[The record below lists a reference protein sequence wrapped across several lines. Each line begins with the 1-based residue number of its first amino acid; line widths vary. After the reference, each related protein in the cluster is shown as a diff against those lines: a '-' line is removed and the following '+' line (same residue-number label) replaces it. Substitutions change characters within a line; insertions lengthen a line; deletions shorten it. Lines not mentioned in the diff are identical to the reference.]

1 MGLEKEL
8 AQVINNLNK
17 GGTKPYDTSAVVKR
31 VEGNTAWVHIDGG
44 VEETPV
50 EMTIACKA
58 GDTVKVRLSG
68 GMAYLLGNNTAPPTD
83 DRTALEA
90 LGTAGMARRTAT
102 GAAKVANTTE
112 QRTRPAI
119 TSMITY
125 YKLSNGTPAQPT
137 EESHA
142 GWSQDEPEW
151 DPESDE
157 QLYYSVRYR
166 TVQGI
171 ITWTNPHVLSS
182 YANLNIL
189 QNAILLEVGEGSTI
203 GFLVD
208 SNGENILDSNNEEF
222 IAKLGSITDAYARVE
237 VKSREILQEVS
248 ETYVNQGTSS
258 IQSLSSVMKQ
268 TAEGVDIY
276 ATINGEESDTHSHI
290 DNDSFDIVKNGV
302 KIGSFSIDG
311 LNIRASDGSLL
322 ASLGYGE
329 GASSSGTAYAP
340 FYDLGRRKDET
351 EIGNWSMSEGHNT
364 TASGYISHAEGE
376 ETIAS
381 GNYSH
386 AEGVRAQATDSGAH
400 AEGRGAVASGLSSHA
415 EGSSTASG
423 TDSHAEGS
431 GTTAS
436 GTDSHAE
443 GSNTTASGRSSHA
456 EGEYTIASGIR
467 SHASGF
473 RTYASG
479 DDQFVMGRYNST
491 NNQYALIIG
500 NGTGDYAYQRK
511 TVFAVDW
518 NGNIHI
524 PAGKQVI
531 NDL

>member
-31 VEGNTAWVHIDGG
+31 IEGNTAWVHIDQG

-90 LGTAGMARRTAT
+90 LGTAGIARKMAKSAE
-102 GAAKVANTTE
+102 KVANTTE
-112 QRTRPAI
+112 QHTRPAI

-208 SNGENILDSNNEEF
+208 SNGENILDSNDEEF

-248 ETYVNQGTSS
+248 ETYVNQGTSNIHS
-258 IQSLSSVMKQ
+258 IASVMRQ
-268 TAEGVDIY
+268 TAEGVDIFS
-276 ATINGEESDTHSHI
+276 TVNGEESDTHSHI
-290 DNDSFDIVKNGV
+290 DNDSFDIVKDGKVIRNSYVNVYRGDE
-302 KIGSFSIDG
+302 KI
-311 LNIRASDGSLL
+311 L
-322 ASLGYGE
+322 
-329 GASSSGTAYAP
+329 
-340 FYDLGRRKDET
+340 ET
-351 EIGNWSMSEGHNT
+351 HRGNRTSC
-364 TASGYISHAEGE
+364 
-376 ETIAS
+376 
-381 GNYSH
+381 
-386 AEGVRAQATDSGAH
+386 R
-400 AEGRGAVASGLSSHA
+400 
-415 EGSSTASG
+415 
-423 TDSHAEGS
+423 
-431 GTTAS
+431 
-436 GTDSHAE
+436 
-443 GSNTTASGRSSHA
+443 
-456 EGEYTIASGIR
+456 
-467 SHASGF
+467 F
-473 RTYASG
+473 RP
-479 DDQFVMGRYNST
+479 D
-491 NNQYALIIG
+491 
-500 NGTGDYAYQRK
+500 
-511 TVFAVDW
+511 
-518 NGNIHI
+518 
-524 PAGKQVI
+524 
-531 NDL
+531 

>member
-17 GGTKPYDTSAVVKR
+17 GGTKPYDTSAVVTR
-31 VEGNTAWVHIDGG
+31 VEGSTAWVHIDGG

-90 LGTAGMARRTAT
+90 LGTAGIARKMAKSAE
-102 GAAKVANTTE
+102 KVANTTE
-112 QRTRPAI
+112 QHTRPAI

-137 EESHA
+137 EENHV
-142 GWSQDEPEW
+142 GWSEEEPLW
-151 DPESDE
+151 NPEDDE

-208 SNGENILDSNNEEF
+208 SNGENILDSNDEEF

-276 ATINGEESDTHSHI
+276 ATINDQESDTHSHI
-290 DNDSFDIVKNGV
+290 DNDSFDIVKGGKVIGRFGVNGL
-302 KIGSFSIDG
+302 I
-311 LNIRASDGSLL
+311 IRDAILGNVL
-322 ASLGYGE
+322 ARLGYGE
-329 GASSSGTAYAP
+329 GASASGTADAP
-340 FYDLGRRKDET
+340 YYDIGQRKADT
-351 EIGNWSMSEGHNT
+351 VIGNLSVAEGYDT
-364 TASGYISHAEGE
+364 TASGYVSHAEGLSS
-376 ETIAS
+376 IAS
-381 GNYSH
+381 ANYSH
-386 AEGVRAQATDSGAH
+386 AEGANTQATEVRAH
-400 AEGRGAVASGLSSHA
+400 AEGGGTTASGMSSHAEGTNTTASGNSSHA
-415 EGSSTASG
+415 EGSYTTASG
-423 TDSHAEGS
+423 SDSHAEGY
-431 GTTAS
+431 GTTA
-436 GTDSHAE
+436 A
-443 GSNTTASGRSSHA
+443 GR
-456 EGEYTIASGIR
+456 Y
-467 SHASGF
+467 SHASGWG
-473 RTYASG
+473 TYASG
-479 DDQFVMGRYNST
+479 NEQFVMGRYNSI
-491 NNQYALIIG
+491 NNQHALIIG

-518 NGNIHI
+518 DGNIHI